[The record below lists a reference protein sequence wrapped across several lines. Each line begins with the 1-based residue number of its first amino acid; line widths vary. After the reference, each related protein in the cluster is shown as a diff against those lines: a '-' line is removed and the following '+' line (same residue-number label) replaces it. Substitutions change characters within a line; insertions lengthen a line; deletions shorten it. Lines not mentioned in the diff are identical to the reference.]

1 MYEKQILVWAD
12 FTPILIFLNHNGTMC
27 VYSLVV
33 GSLVYPMILQRL
45 QHCLQAQSVLLPS
58 QYVSDELCPGKK
70 KTVTRTRSTCNQET
84 RKSKQHLKTI
94 QTPAKDLVA
103 AALDTP
109 DIVSW
114 FLLFLQHCVLA
125 GVVPAE
131 CHQAKQL
138 PVALVGKSP
147 SRGR

>member
-1 MYEKQILVWAD
+1 
-12 FTPILIFLNHNGTMC
+12 MC
-27 VYSLVV
+27 VYNLVV
-33 GSLVYPMILQRL
+33 GSLVYLRVLQRV
-45 QHCLQAQSVLLPS
+45 QNRLQAQSVLLTS
-58 QYVSDELCPGKK
+58 QYISDELCPGEK

-94 QTPAKDLVA
+94 QTPAKNLVV

-109 DIVSW
+109 DTVSW

-125 GVVPAE
+125 GVVQAE
-131 CHQAKQL
+131 YHQAKQL
-138 PVALVGKSP
+138 PAALVGKSP